1 MSSKKEISRLPYDF
15 SEVMNSKVLNYVS
28 SPKYGISSQDQEK
41 VVRLVQDMCA
51 EVSNLMGIVAEKS
64 VIEFEKEIREESDKE
79 KKSFFT

>member
-28 SPKYGISSQDQEK
+28 STKYGISPQDQEK
-41 VVRLVQDMCA
+41 VVRLVQDMCS

-64 VIEFEKEIREESDKE
+64 LVAFEKEVREETEKE